1 MQQSCKNISCI
12 CGLIKG
18 VTETIENEA
27 RKQKGGFFG
36 MVLGTLSA
44 SLLGNLWTSKG
55 TIRAGKNF

>member
-12 CGLIKG
+12 CGFIKG
-18 VTETIENEA
+18 VIETTENEA

-44 SLLGNLWTSKG
+44 NLLGNL
-55 TIRAGKNF
+55 